1 MVVVVLASAQ
11 RRVVVAMSL
20 FGGSRFIA
28 MLATIAI
35 LGTVGSLS
43 WIIVT
48 RTDLKS
54 GVTGRPVDHAAAP
67 RSANHA
73 SHAKNER
80 SKFASFRRN
89 ERPQSAAPG
98 WDDDRGQLRE
108 RSIAPRVFVDYTNTS
123 SQDGGA
129 DMPLPLPPMRRS
141 DPDTWQAKSAEPAV
155 FALQS
160 TESQKRPAREPRPET
175 AGASASAAAVAA
187 PSSPKFA
194 ARSYYVEKFVEQGD
208 AGEVKYRYRRLPCEP
223 PNMPDVCFMPQE
235 SRRNI
240 VVERR

>member
-1 MVVVVLASAQ
+1 
-11 RRVVVAMSL
+11 
-20 FGGSRFIA
+20 

-35 LGTVGSLS
+35 LGTGGSLS
-43 WIIVT
+43 WILVT

-54 GVTGRPVDHAAAP
+54 GTTGRPIDHVSSP
-67 RSANHA
+67 KPANHVA
-73 SHAKNER
+73 RMKNEK
-80 SKFASFRRN
+80 SNKFASFRRN
-89 ERPQSAAPG
+89 ERPQLAAPS

-108 RSIAPRVFVDYTNTS
+108 RSIASRVFVDYTS
-123 SQDGGA
+123 ASAHDRAA
-129 DMPLPLPPMRRS
+129 DMPLPLPPKVRS
-141 DPDTWQAKSAEPAV
+141 DAAAWQAKAPEPAV

-160 TESQKRPAREPRPET
+160 MESQKRPTQESRPEPAAVVAPAAT
-175 AGASASAAAVAA
+175 VAPAAAAAV

-208 AGEVKYRYRRLPCEP
+208 AGEVKFRYRRLPCEP